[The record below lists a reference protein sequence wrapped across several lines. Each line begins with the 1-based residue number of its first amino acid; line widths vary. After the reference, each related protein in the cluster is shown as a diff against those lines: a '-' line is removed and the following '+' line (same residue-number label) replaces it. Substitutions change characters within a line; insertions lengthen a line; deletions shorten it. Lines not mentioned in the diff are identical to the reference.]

1 MSDLIFA
8 SATRLRDRIRGREIS
23 SREVVDAYLE
33 RIEAVNPKLNA
44 VVALR
49 ADEARREADAADRAL
64 AKGEVAG
71 PLHGVPMTIKDSF
84 DTAGLVS
91 TWGTPGRAGHVP
103 REDATVVARLRA
115 AGAILLGKTNTPEFT
130 LSFHTRNPIYGET
143 RNPYDLERSPGGSSG
158 GAAAILAAGGSPLD
172 VGTDTGGSIRL
183 PAHFCGVAGLRPTSG
198 RVPRTGHAIGPGG
211 PIEAL
216 TQVGPLA
223 RFVEDLK
230 LALPILAGPDGRDP
244 AIAPVPLGDPDAV
257 ELRGLRVA
265 FHTENGIQAPTS
277 EIAEAVRAA
286 AKVLADAGANV
297 EEAQPPGIE
306 ESLALLG
313 GLLRYD
319 GGAWGRLLLERAG
332 TALEE
337 TSIALLKLPGEPSFA
352 DQAQLFEQWDRFR
365 ERMLHFV
372 EQYDAIV
379 SPANALPATRPG
391 DEDTHL
397 AAFSYTMTHNLTGWP
412 GAVVRAATS
421 PEGLPIGVQ
430 LVAKPWRED
439 VALAVAAQVEAT
451 LGGWQPPEL

>member
-1 MSDLIFA
+1 MNEVIFA
-8 SATRLRDRIRGREIS
+8 SATRLRDRIRDREIS
-23 SREVVDAYLE
+23 SREVVNAYLE

-64 AKGEVAG
+64 ARDEVAG
-71 PLHGVPMTIKDSF
+71 PLHGLPMTIKDSF

-91 TWGTPGRAGHVP
+91 TWGTPGRTGHVP

-130 LSFHTRNPIYGET
+130 LSFHTQNPIYGAT

-172 VGTDTGGSIRL
+172 VGTDTGGSIRM
-183 PAHFCGVAGLRPTSG
+183 PAHFCGIAGLRPTSG

-211 PIEAL
+211 PVEAL
-216 TQVGPLA
+216 TQVGPMA

-257 ELRGLRVA
+257 DLRGLRVA
-265 FHTENGIQAPTS
+265 FHTDNGIQAPTP
-277 EIAEAVRAA
+277 EIAEAVCAA

-297 EEAQPPGIE
+297 EEARPPGIE

-337 TSIALLKLPGEPSFA
+337 TSIAFLTLPGEPSFA
-352 DQAQLFEQWDRFR
+352 DQAHLFEQWDRFR
-365 ERMLHFV
+365 ERMLRFV

-439 VALAVAAQVEAT
+439 VALAVAAHVEAT